1 MRRWLITSLI
11 VVGLGVTMIVGTR
24 AVERKLTFPW
34 PVRYDAANPWKL
46 PPHAEDVWFVT
57 SDGVHLHGWFLRS
70 PLATSRGAALYLH
83 GNGGNVVGFLPPAL
97 RLQEAGYD
105 VLLWDYRGYGRSE
118 GTPAD
123 EASLYRDG
131 DAAVAALARLAN
143 VPAHRII
150 LYGHSLG
157 TAVGTELAVRHGCRA
172 LALEAPFASARKQ
185 AARMVPGLAM
195 LLAPLTSNRFQ
206 SLRKIPRVR
215 CPVIVVHGDAD
226 ELIPVSDGIAIH
238 AAAAEPKQLVVVPG
252 GRHGVM
258 QVNEVVRF
266 VEQHTSP

>member
-1 MRRWLITSLI
+1 MRRWLIVSL
-11 VVGLGVTMIVGTR
+11 VFVGLGTTLFLGTR

-34 PVRYDAANPWKL
+34 PVRYDAANPWNL
-46 PPHAEDVWFVT
+46 PPRSEDVWFVA
-57 SDGVHLHGWFLRS
+57 SDGVHLHGWLLRS
-70 PLATSRGAALYLH
+70 ANARSRGAVLYHH

-97 RLQEAGYD
+97 RLQEAGFD

-118 GTPAD
+118 GAPAD
-123 EASLYRDG
+123 EAALYRDG
-131 DAAVAALARLAN
+131 DAAAAALARLAN
-143 VPAHRII
+143 VPPDRII
-150 LYGHSLG
+150 HYGHSLG
-157 TAVGTELAVRHGCRA
+157 TAVATELAVRHGCRA

-206 SLRKIPRVR
+206 SLRKMPRVR

-238 AAAAEPKQLVVVPG
+238 AAAAGSKELVIIPG

-258 QVNEVVRF
+258 RVDEVVRF